1 MRQNFPAAEFA
12 RIRSILACRS
22 SKVTCPSCVFAGAAG
37 ALTEEARLS
46 EETLEPPPAAFA
58 AMRFMRSRSVVSPA
72 LADETRAVSGLFV
85 MLANRWWG
93 CAVAAVV
100 GAATPSLSLRSLS
113 FFDAAICASR
123 SRYTSAAVRSIDG
136 MGEGAMGGAGAAI
149 AAAAD
154 APCEKPTTP
163 SRRRRA
169 AASPPRLPSPSRS
182 APFPLSPAPA

>member
-149 AAAAD
+149 AAAA
-154 APCEKPTTP
+154 
-163 SRRRRA
+163 RRGVA
-169 AASPPRLPSPSRS
+169 AAIALALALRAVSTFASPRLM
-182 APFPLSPAPA
+182 